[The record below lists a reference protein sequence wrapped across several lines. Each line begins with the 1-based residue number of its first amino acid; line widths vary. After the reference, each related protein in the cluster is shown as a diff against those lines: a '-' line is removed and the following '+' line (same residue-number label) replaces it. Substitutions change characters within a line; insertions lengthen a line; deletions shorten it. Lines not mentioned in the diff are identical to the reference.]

1 MSSQQPQAY
10 SVSAITRMI
19 KDRLESSF
27 RDVWVQ
33 GEISNYVHHSS
44 GHRYFNLKDERA
56 NLRSTMWRGIGSKLK
71 FEPED
76 GQKILAYGDIT
87 VYEKGGSYQLNCHK
101 LVPVGVGELELA
113 FRQLHEKLSTE
124 GLFDPNRKQPL
135 PRFPHRIG
143 IVTSPTGAAV
153 RDIIQIATRRNDSV
167 QLLIYPAQV
176 QGDGA
181 EATIV
186 EGIEFFNSRNDVDLI
201 IIGRGGG
208 SLEDLWCFNTE
219 QLVRAVVASRLPIIS
234 AVGHEVDTTLSDLAA
249 DMRAPTPSA
258 AAELAVWSKT
268 EFLESVRS
276 HQRRQSGLLESA
288 LNHADQQLRA
298 LLARPVMSRPMDMI
312 YQRQQ
317 ALDQLAGQMIRAG
330 KTGFERWQHQL
341 SLSAAKLEA
350 LSPLKIMTRGYSVS
364 RKYPGGQ
371 VMRSS
376 GDIIPGDR
384 METLLADGSVVSFV
398 EKVIGKRKHASKEK
412 A

>member
-1 MSSQQPQAY
+1 MPEQPQAY

-33 GEISNYVHHSS
+33 GEISNYLHHSS
-44 GHRYFNLKDERA
+44 GHRYFNLKDERTVM
-56 NLRSTMWRGIGSKLK
+56 RSTMWRAVGAKLK
-71 FEPED
+71 FEPKD
-76 GQKILAYGDIT
+76 GQKVLAYGDIT
-87 VYEKGGSYQLNCHK
+87 VYEKGGSYQLNCRK

-113 FRQLHEKLSTE
+113 FRQLHEKLSLE
-124 GLFDPNRKQPL
+124 GLFEPDRKKPL
-135 PRFPHRIG
+135 PRYPHRIG
-143 IVTSPTGAAV
+143 IVTSPTGAAI
-153 RDIIQIATRRNDSV
+153 RDIIQIATRRNDAV

-186 EGIEFFNSRNDVDLI
+186 QGIEYFNTRNDVDLI

-258 AAELAVWSKT
+258 AAELAVWSRA
-268 EFLESVRS
+268 EFLESVRF
-276 HQRRQSGLLESA
+276 HQKRQAGLLEA
-288 LNHADQQLRA
+288 VLNRADQQLRA
-298 LLARPVMSRPMDMI
+298 LLARPVLARPLDMT

-317 ALDQLAGQMIRAG
+317 ALDQLTQQMIRAG
-330 KTGFERWQHQL
+330 KTGFERWRHRL
-341 SLSAAKLEA
+341 SLVAAKLEA
-350 LSPLKIMTRGYSVS
+350 LSPLRILARGYTVS
-364 RKYPGGQ
+364 RRLPRGQ
-371 VMRSS
+371 VLRSA
-376 GDIIPGDR
+376 GEIIPGDR
-384 METLLADGSVVSFV
+384 METLLTDGRIVSFV
-398 EKVIGKRKHASKEK
+398 EEVKGKQKHARKEK